1 MYVCQTEFIDTMHF
15 KVILIITILAAMWP
29 AHATGNNRDR
39 IKAEL
44 QKELSV
50 VVSPRDSIRVLTQL
64 LDLANLNERPKVGW
78 ELYRTSSRVGN
89 DEVALD
95 ALRQL
100 TNCYSKQ
107 DSMLAKIEHCA
118 SLLTESPEQ
127 KETILLIHMQR
138 ISSKSRYDSEEQRLL
153 GVKELLSE
161 RKTTDNTQP
170 DDLYNEI
177 LQCYRICAYL
187 GYSTKSSL
195 STEYFEKLKGLIDRL
210 PYGLVGLR
218 SFYYTQAALIYSGIE
233 EHAKAIEADRELLKV
248 INAMEK
254 DYSLRG
260 RNYRDYTRYRY
271 ICYRRML
278 SNYPALTREEVEKYY
293 QKAKELTTKDPD
305 VANDFNTQQRPTMYY
320 LLANKR
326 YREALPIIKKQFDF
340 KYSNNY
346 RGQILR
352 TMCKAAESC
361 GDTTTWIKAL
371 TEYASQLEDAYQNS
385 SAEAYRELQIRY
397 DISELKEANARL
409 EMERMNSQIN
419 ADRIVMAVTISAIA
433 ILLIFLII
441 IARKYHTSR
450 VLRNRKTNTDGQ
462 S

>member
-1 MYVCQTEFIDTMHF
+1 MHL
-15 KVILIITILAAMWP
+15 KVISIITILAAMWP
-29 AHATGNNRDR
+29 SLALGNERDK

-64 LDLANLNERPKVGW
+64 LDLANSTERATFGW
-78 ELYRTSSRVGN
+78 DLYKTSSRVGN

-100 TNCYSKQ
+100 TNCYSKE

-127 KETILLIHMQR
+127 KETMLLIHMQR
-138 ISSKSRYDSEEQRLL
+138 ISAKSRYDSEEQRLL
-153 GVKELLSE
+153 GIKELLAE
-161 RKTTDNTQP
+161 HNAAADNNEP
-170 DDLYNEI
+170 EDLYNEI

-195 STEYFEKLKGLIDRL
+195 SAEYFDKLKNLINQL
-210 PYGLVGLR
+210 PYGLAGIR
-218 SFYYTQAALIYSGIE
+218 SFYYTQAALIYSGLE
-233 EHAKAIEADRELLKV
+233 EHAKAIEADRELLK
-248 INAMEK
+248 IIAGMEK

-260 RNYRDYTRYRY
+260 RNYRDYSRYRY

-293 QKAKELTTKDPD
+293 QKAKELTTKNTD
-305 VANDFNTQQRPTMYY
+305 VANDFNIQQRPTMYY

-361 GDTTTWIKAL
+361 GDTATWVKAL
-371 TEYASQLEDAYQNS
+371 TEYTNQLEDAYQNS

-409 EMERMNSQIN
+409 EMERMDSQIQS
-419 ADRIVMAVTISAIA
+419 DRIVLIVTLSAIA
-433 ILLIFLII
+433 ILFIVLII
-441 IARKYHTSR
+441 VARKYHISR
-450 VLRNRKTNTDGQ
+450 ILRNRKTNTDGQ